1 MIGVIVNT
9 ITVIA
14 GSLVG
19 LLLKKGIPQRLTTAV
34 MTAIGLCTIYIGVDG
49 MLEGEDTLVLILS
62 MVVGTL
68 IGSLLD
74 LDGKIQALGQWAERR
89 FQPKSGPGTIS
100 LAEGFVTASLLF
112 CVGSMTIVGSLN
124 AGISGDNEM
133 LFTKS
138 LLDLISSTMLAASL
152 GLGVLLS
159 AVFVLVFQ
167 GGLVLLAS
175 VLAPFLTTAAIG
187 ELTCCG
193 SVMILALGL
202 NLVGIGKFKVAN
214 YLPALLL
221 VPVFSWALSFLFHG
235 V

>member
-9 ITVIA
+9 FTVIL

-19 LLLKKGIPQRLTTAV
+19 LLLKKGIPDRLTSAV
-34 MTAIGLCTIYIGVDG
+34 MTAIGLCTLYIGIDG
-49 MLEGEDTLVLILS
+49 MLKGENTLVLILS

-74 LDGKIQALGQWAERR
+74 LDGKIQALGNWAERR
-89 FQPKSGPGTIS
+89 FQGKSGQPGQLS

-138 LLDLISSTMLAASL
+138 LLDLISSTMLSASL
-152 GLGVLLS
+152 GIGVLLS
-159 AVFVLVFQ
+159 ALFVLVFQ
-167 GGLVLLAS
+167 GALVLLSS
-175 VLAPFLTTAAIG
+175 VLAPFLTASAIA

-202 NLVGIGKFKVAN
+202 NLVGLSKFKVAN
-214 YLPALLL
+214 FLPALLF
-221 VPVFSWALSFLFHG
+221 VPFFTWALNLLF
-235 V
+235 